1 MRRTL
6 LPLLFWLATLGVGGA
21 QAASGPEYVL
31 GSGDVIRIT
40 IFQNPDLT
48 TEVRVSENGQIT
60 FPLLGPLTLGG
71 LSVAG
76 AERSI
81 AQGLKRGGF
90 VLDPQVVVLPIQ
102 MRGNQVSVLGQF
114 NRPGRYPM
122 ETLPVRVADMIA
134 LAGGVAPG
142 GADVVVLTGRRQG
155 QPFRREIPIAD
166 LFARESAVNLELEGG
181 DILFADRAATFYI
194 YGEVQKPGAY
204 RLEPGMTVM
213 QALATGGGLTNRG
226 TERGLEVHRRQTGGQ
241 VTPLALGRTERLQP
255 DDVVIVRESLF

>member
-1 MRRTL
+1 MKRGLAL
-6 LPLLFWLATLGVGGA
+6 LLLWLATLGGPL
-21 QAASGPEYVL
+21 AATGPEYVL
-31 GSGDVIRIT
+31 GAGDILRIT
-40 IFQNPDLT
+40 VFQNPDLT

-60 FPLLGPLTLGG
+60 FPLLGSVSLGG
-71 LSVAG
+71 LSVAH

-81 AQGLKRGGF
+81 ALGLKRGGF
-90 VLDPQVVVLPIQ
+90 VLDPQVVVLPTQ

-134 LAGGVAPG
+134 LAGGVAAG

-155 QPFRREIPIAD
+155 QAFRREIPVAD
-166 LFARESAVNLELEGG
+166 LFARDSTVNLDLEGG
-181 DILFADRAATFYI
+181 DILFADRAPTFYI

-213 QALATGGGLTNRG
+213 QALATGGGLTSRG
-226 TERGLEVHRRQTGGQ
+226 TERGMEVHRRQSGGQ
-241 VTPLALGRTERLQP
+241 VAPLPLARTDRLQP